1 MKTRLLLPA
10 LCLAMAMP
18 LQAAELKPYQKEA
31 LKQLEAIFGSTV
43 WPAMKSQYE
52 SAIAGASEQ
61 EVKALL
67 QMTAGVKASPGED
80 EGASSGIIGAEG
92 NNDAAPEE

>member
-31 LKQLEAIFGSTV
+31 LKQLEEPRAVAARRGLEFEDV
-43 WPAMKSQYE
+43 APARLVRAE
-52 SAIAGASEQ
+52 AAAATAAG
-61 EVKALL
+61 K
-67 QMTAGVKASPGED
+67 G
-80 EGASSGIIGAEG
+80 GA
-92 NNDAAPEE
+92 

>member
-1 MKTRLLLPA
+1 
-10 LCLAMAMP
+10 MP

-31 LKQLEAIFGSTV
+31 LKQLEAVYGSTI

-52 SAIAGASEQ
+52 SAIADASEE

-67 QMTAGVKASPGED
+67 QIVADVKAGSGGGEA
-80 EGASSGIIGAEG
+80 ESSGIIGAEG
-92 NNDAAPEE
+92 NSDAPPEE